1 MHSKLCSHVGIG
13 AETHMF
19 CHVCKVE
26 RGSSSTVED
35 DIKRIDQFMKVGSA
49 QSCVYLACSDALES
63 SSVALLAARQ
73 RLSSSFVR
81 SSSAP

>member
-1 MHSKLCSHVGIG
+1 MG
-13 AETHMF
+13 ANTRMF
-19 CHVCKVE
+19 CRVCKVE

-49 QSCVYLACSDALES
+49 LSCVYIACSDALES
-63 SSVALLAARQ
+63 FSVAPLAARQ